1 MIFVSLKVPGYYTC
15 PVFNPRPKVVFLP
28 TMNFFDK
35 HSNMILRLIFLFTII
50 ILPLTAFGQA
60 MVLKD
65 KRIVM
70 TTVNAPWMMTM
81 AADGFKIT
89 QQKLSPDGSRGYFMM
104 ENDQTYVNASVFIE
118 PAVKCKTSKECR
130 DMVLNAGN
138 PGWINPINKVSSEI
152 GQVSYFEFLIPSFR
166 GQPIQQQNLY
176 AQFVEN
182 GYWVDLHISKVLYKK
197 EDHVIFEDMVKSVK
211 FDAKPK
217 PKV

>member
-1 MIFVSLKVPGYYTC
+1 MEYY
-15 PVFNPRPKVVFLP
+15 VLAHKYVVFKSLDK
-28 TMNFFDK
+28 MNLRN
-35 HSNMILRLIFLFTII
+35 NMLLRIIFLFGISV
-50 ILPLTAFGQA
+50 LPLTAFGQA

-65 KRIVM
+65 KGFVL
-70 TTVNAPWMMTM
+70 TTLKAPWMMSI

-152 GQVSYFEFLIPSFR
+152 EQVSYFEFLIPSFQ
-166 GQPIQQQNLY
+166 GQPIQQQNMY

-197 EDHVIFEDMVKSVK
+197 AEHAIFEDMVKSVK